1 MTHEE
6 AVEWLRGNKSW
17 VNLIP
22 NEPIDTRDGRVA
34 QADAFTTQQAYWI
47 VRAKKEGLVE
57 L

>member
-6 AVEWLRGNKSW
+6 AVEWVRGNKSW

-34 QADAFTTQQAYWI
+34 QADAFTIQLAYWI